1 MPKAEKG
8 TPKDIANRMKSKGLQ
23 KLKFYC
29 QMCSKQCRDENGFKC
44 HLTSESHMRSMK
56 LFCSN
61 SSGMLDSF
69 SAEFETTYLDT
80 LYRRHR
86 TKKCNANNIYQEM
99 IQDKHHMH
107 MNATKWTTLSD
118 FVQYLGKNGKCV
130 VEETER
136 GWYVTFIERDPEI
149 LAQQENYKRRVES
162 EKVEENKF
170 QKRMEIQRME
180 AAKLMDRAG
189 VGIKV
194 EATKLDRGDTDGPIA
209 LSLLSAKD
217 SSKKKNAKKKRLGIT
232 FGGDSDE
239 SDTEEEAARNGGKG
253 QKMEPYSYPTS
264 NSNSKIQ
271 TPAASMINGNDT
283 QSRKRKSDKMLLE
296 EKDSTADDGDSTN
309 IQNVK
314 ASTSSRVPDRF
325 EDVRKKNWIRRD
337 ILVRIIS
344 KKVSKGKYYKRK
356 AIVNKVHQ
364 KYIAEVEIL
373 DSGPDENDGGDILE
387 VDQDYLETVVPKIGK
402 KVMILNGRGRG
413 MLATLI
419 SSNSDKYRGNLELL
433 DDDDGVILKKVDFD
447 DISKAV

>member
-8 TPKDIANRMKSKGLQ
+8 TPKDIANRMKAKGLQ

-44 HLTSESHMRSMK
+44 HLTSESHMRNMK
-56 LFCSN
+56 IFCSN

-69 SAEFETTYLDT
+69 SAEFESTYLDT

-99 IQDKHHMH
+99 IQDKHHIH

-162 EKVEENKF
+162 EKIEENKF
-170 QKRMEIQRME
+170 KKRMEVQRME

-194 EATKLDRGDTDGPIA
+194 EASKLNRGEKDGPIA
-209 LSLLSAKD
+209 LSLSVKD
-217 SSKKKNAKKKRLGIT
+217 PKKKSSKKKRGGIT
-232 FGGDSDE
+232 FDGDSDE
-239 SDTEEEAARNGGKG
+239 SDTEERNGSKG
-253 QKMEPYSYPTS
+253 QIEPNLT
-264 NSNSKIQ
+264 SNSKIQ
-271 TPAASMINGNDT
+271 MPSSMINGSDT
-283 QSRKRKSDKMLLE
+283 QSRKRKSEKMSVE
-296 EKDSTADDGDSTN
+296 NYSKADDGDNTDA
-309 IQNVK
+309 QNGK
-314 ASTSSRVPDRF
+314 ASNRAIEKKRTKEEIRNKDSDSML

-344 KKVSKGKYYKRK
+344 KKVSEGKYYKRK
-356 AIVNKVHQ
+356 AVVNKVHD

-373 DSGPDENDGGDILE
+373 DSGPDENDGGDIVE

-402 KVMILNGRGRG
+402 KVVILNGRGRG
-413 MLATLI
+413 MMATLI
-419 SSNSDKYRGNLELL
+419 SSNSDKYRGDIELL
-433 DDDDGVILKKVDFD
+433 DDGTILKKVDFD